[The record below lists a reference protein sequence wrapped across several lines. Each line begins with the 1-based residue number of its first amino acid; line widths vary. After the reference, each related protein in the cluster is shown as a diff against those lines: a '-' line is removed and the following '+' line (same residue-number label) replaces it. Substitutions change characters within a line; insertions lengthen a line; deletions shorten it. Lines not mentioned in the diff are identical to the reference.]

1 MIAGLINAAEAVILL
16 AVITRVLPMGD
27 AGIMTF
33 AFAIANLMLTFGK
46 AGMRGYQVTDTS
58 SQFNFKEYFC
68 SRIITTALMI
78 IVSGFYSIYCFLL
91 RNYTLEKAT
100 IVFFVCLLY
109 SVDALEDVF
118 HGLYQK
124 KGRLDVSSK
133 CFSIRWGT
141 ILSVFILV
149 LFFSKDL
156 VITNLFCVILSYI
169 LLLVLLFLS
178 YPYFR
183 ENDDSLRWKKVFIL
197 LWNCLPLFLV
207 SFFTFYIGNAPKYA
221 IDKFLT
227 DEEQAL
233 YGFIAMPVFVV
244 GLVNNF
250 LYQPKLVNM
259 SFMWRNK
266 ELKKFSLMIKNQILV
281 IVLITIICIIG
292 AYFLGIP
299 VLSILYNT
307 QLVSLKK
314 ELIIL
319 ILGGG
324 GLALA
329 GFYGVIL
336 TIMRHQKSMLWCYF
350 MVVFL
355 SILLS
360 DSFIIYFGLLGASMI
375 YFLLMMCLSIL
386 LWIAMQMGIKG
397 QSNSAISR

>member
-58 SQFNFKEYFC
+58 SQFNFKEYLY

-149 LFFSKDL
+149 LFLSKDL

-183 ENDDSLRWKKVFIL
+183 ENDDSLRWKKVFML

-227 DEEQAL
+227 DEEQAY

-250 LYQPKLVNM
+250 FYQPKLVNM
-259 SFMWRNK
+259 SVMWKNNEFK
-266 ELKKFSLMIKNQILV
+266 NFYTMIKKQILV
-281 IVLITIICIIG
+281 IVLITVICILG
-292 AYFLGIP
+292 AYSLGVS
-299 VLSILYNT
+299 VLSFLYNT
-307 QLVSLKK
+307 ELESLKK
-314 ELIIL
+314 ELLIL

-329 GFYGVIL
+329 GFYGIIL
-336 TIMRHQKSMLWCYF
+336 TIMRRQKYMLWCYF
-350 MVVFL
+350 IIVIMAV
-355 SILLS
+355 LLS
-360 DSFIIYFGLLGASMI
+360 DIFIVYFGLLGASMI
-375 YFLLMMCLSIL
+375 YLLLMTCLTIL
-386 LWIAMQMGIKG
+386 LWIVMQIGIRR
-397 QSNSAISR
+397 Q